1 MENPRLRNGLGEVQS
16 LLRDPGR
23 RAAAG
28 WEKLH
33 CACSGLDW
41 LSSIRVEDGEEM
53 ETQEVCTGNQD
64 EERERG
70 SGKILKN
77 ATFQGNKSQAK
88 IEEREKK
95 NLFDRQKVRRMK
107 QSRNQKRWTLT
118 RAKR

>member
-41 LSSIRVEDGEEM
+41 LSSIGVEDGEEM
-53 ETQEVCTGNQD
+53 ETQEGSLLETRMR
-64 EERERG
+64 REG
-70 SGKILKN
+70 GV
-77 ATFQGNKSQAK
+77 QGRS
-88 IEEREKK
+88 
-95 NLFDRQKVRRMK
+95 
-107 QSRNQKRWTLT
+107 
-118 RAKR
+118 

>member
-41 LSSIRVEDGEEM
+41 LSSIGVEDGEEM
-53 ETQEVCTGNQD
+53 ETQEVSTGNQD
-64 EERERG
+64 EERGRG
-70 SGKILKN
+70 SGKILKKLPH
-77 ATFQGNKSQAK
+77 FKEIRAK
-88 IEEREKK
+88 QRLKREKK
-95 NLFDRQKVRRMK
+95 NLFDKEKVG
-107 QSRNQKRWTLT
+107 
-118 RAKR
+118 